1 MSKTCIE
8 ETTVIRLF
16 NYMIDQE
23 IPEYQGK
30 EKTVWIKKG
39 EAMDML
45 GITSQTSLQKLRN
58 EGAIEY
64 TTVLPKNILY
74 DKDSINEYLE
84 SQRQKKF
91 TI

>member
-1 MSKTCIE
+1 ME
-8 ETTVIRLF
+8 
-16 NYMIDQE
+16 
-23 IPEYQGK
+23 
-30 EKTVWIKKG
+30 
-39 EAMDML
+39 ML

-74 DKDSINEYLE
+74 DKDSINDYLE

-91 TI
+91 KI

>member
-1 MSKTCIE
+1 MPKTCLE
-8 ETTVIRLF
+8 EVLVIKTF
-16 NYMIDQE
+16 NLLIDSE
-23 IPEYQGK
+23 IPEYRGR
-30 EKTVWIKKG
+30 EKTVWVKK
-39 EAMDML
+39 EVAMEML

-74 DKDSINEYLE
+74 DRNSINDYLE
-84 SQRQKKF
+84 SKRQKRF